1 MRISRRLGQCSLAVG
16 CMLLIC
22 PATLRAADPP
32 KDVRAE
38 FDQTYAQYKDIL
50 KKATDI
56 QDRFPVASP
65 AERPKMAEEFRDLV
79 HSGAELRPKLAGLAE
94 KLYLADPKDKSMA
107 EMMYALMAG
116 ELQVEKYDEAYRLSK
131 LLIDHGDTRPQVYA
145 VAGGSAFNTANYD
158 DAEKYLNLID
168 PKLLDEKAKGMLA
181 EIPEMRKKW
190 DREQKFRQ
198 AEAKANDLP
207 RVELTIGDAAG
218 HVKGKVVVE
227 LFENEAPNTVANF
240 ISLVEKKFY
249 DGLTFHRVL
258 PEFMAQGGDPQ
269 GNGQGGPG
277 YNIADEFKQPS
288 HREHFRGS
296 LSMAHSS
303 LPNSNGS
310 QFFICFVPRSQ
321 LDGGY
326 TVFGRVIE
334 GMDVVDSIQRI
345 NPDEPKGI
353 RPDVILKAVVLRKR
367 PHAYVPQ
374 KLP

>member
-1 MRISRRLGQCSLAVG
+1 MRISRRLGPWSLTVG
-16 CMLLIC
+16 CMLLFC
-22 PATLRAADPP
+22 PATSQAADPP
-32 KDVRAE
+32 QNVQAE

-50 KKATDI
+50 KKASDI

-79 HSGAELRPKLAGLAE
+79 RSGTELRPKLAGLAE
-94 KLYLADPKDKSMA
+94 KLYLSNPKDKSMTD
-107 EMMYALMAG
+107 MMYALMAG
-116 ELQVEKYDEAYRLSK
+116 ELQAEKYDEAYRLSK

-145 VAGGSAFNTANYD
+145 VAGGSAFNTAQYD

-168 PKLLDEKAKGMLA
+168 PKLLDDKAKGMLA
-181 EIPEMRKKW
+181 EIPDLRKKW
-190 DREQKFRQ
+190 DREQKLRE

-207 RVELTIGDAAG
+207 RVELTIGDASG

-240 ISLVEKKFY
+240 ISLVDKKFY

-277 YNIADEFKQPS
+277 YNIADEFKQPN
-288 HREHFRGS
+288 HRDHFRGS

-326 TVFGRVIE
+326 TVFGRVTE

-345 NPDEPKGI
+345 DPDKPTGVK
-353 RPDVILKAVVLRKR
+353 PDQILKAVVLRKR
-367 PHAYVPQ
+367 PHTYDPQ

>member
-1 MRISRRLGQCSLAVG
+1 
-16 CMLLIC
+16 
-22 PATLRAADPP
+22 
-32 KDVRAE
+32 
-38 FDQTYAQYKDIL
+38 
-50 KKATDI
+50 
-56 QDRFPVASP
+56 
-65 AERPKMAEEFRDLV
+65 
-79 HSGAELRPKLAGLAE
+79 
-94 KLYLADPKDKSMA
+94 
-107 EMMYALMAG
+107 
-116 ELQVEKYDEAYRLSK
+116 
-131 LLIDHGDTRPQVYA
+131 
-145 VAGGSAFNTANYD
+145 
-158 DAEKYLNLID
+158 
-168 PKLLDEKAKGMLA
+168 
-181 EIPEMRKKW
+181 
-190 DREQKFRQ
+190 
-198 AEAKANDLP
+198 
-207 RVELTIGDAAG
+207 VELTIGDAAG